1 MNLRKLLIFIFLLI
15 VLFTL
20 YFFIKFEYTE
30 HKVHSYLISVEN
42 KSDSELT
49 LKKRLGN
56 LPGDR
61 NYLIE
66 VKEKEKD
73 VVNYYYYD
81 YNHNKVKGEE
91 SLKNGISKELKTK
104 PN

>member
-1 MNLRKLLIFIFLLI
+1 MNLRKLIIFIFLLI

-81 YNHNKVKGEE
+81 YKHNKVKGEE